1 MRLSDS
7 LENLRCHFK
16 VAGTEF
22 SSLWCFFVSSTHT
35 FYSGLEGEADVLS
48 PWKRGASDELT
59 QPFWAEEL
67 SAYCENVLPILF
79 PQSSHHCLRYDLF
92 VNLRPKNLN
101 AVIVTGPTG
110 FVWPRCRDGCRL
122 LPEHRQ
128 FHRWRWGQ
136 AKG

>member
-79 PQSSHHCLRYDLF
+79 PQSSHHCLRYDFCL
-92 VNLRPKNLN
+92 
-101 AVIVTGPTG
+101 
-110 FVWPRCRDGCRL
+110 
-122 LPEHRQ
+122 
-128 FHRWRWGQ
+128 
-136 AKG
+136 